1 MRRQLEVGAGFAE
14 PERHPQRVE
23 HQVGADVTGQLPAN
37 DHP

>member
-1 MRRQLEVGAGFAE
+1 MCYQLEVGAGFAE

-23 HQVGADVTGQLPAN
+23 HEVSAHVAGQLPAH